1 MNSNE
6 KAPVA
11 GGQERHETFFCIQS
25 SIPSLRGSVT
35 ARAENTPRSV
45 NLGSATVP
53 ASEATNRIQDH
64 QDLGFGFPGW
74 VMEGTAGNFT
84 TLYSSCLEV
93 PQPFLFM
100 GFLACMGLVLA
111 DCLTLDS
118 EIHPQPRLNIL
129 LLGESADDRK
139 STAITKVVEFFRA
152 WLNTF
157 PCCLGIGSAEGL
169 QKVLQKNGKLLLCFD
184 EFKQFVGKCKIQ
196 GSVLLPCVTSLFESN
211 AFESQTKTKEFK
223 IEGAHLSILAAS
235 TIQTYENTWDSEF
248 TDIGFN
254 NRLFIVPGKGKRK
267 FSIPQSISNEG
278 KRQIQAGLDDI
289 KDLVRKNAQL
299 KVTAEA
305 MKTFD
310 SWYMNRELSIH
321 SKRLDV
327 YALRLMPLLAV
338 NELKTEVDEKI
349 VRKVIAL
356 CDWQLSVRKLFDP
369 IDADNMMAKMEE
381 NIRRKLKSGDLSDR
395 DLKRLTNAH
404 RVGLWAYENAMKNL
418 RKSREIAVKDNKW
431 TYVNVKEETK

>member
-1 MNSNE
+1 MDINE

-11 GGQERHETFFCIQS
+11 GGQKGHERFFCT
-25 SIPSLRGSVT
+25 VN
-35 ARAENTPRSV
+35 ARAEDKPKSV
-45 NLGSATVP
+45 NLGSGAVP
-53 ASEATNRIQDH
+53 AAAARNLGQDQ

-74 VMEGTAGNFT
+74 VMEGTAGDFT
-84 TLYSSCLEV
+84 ALYSSCLEV

-100 GFLACMGLVLA
+100 GFLACMGVVLA

-139 STAITKVVEFFRA
+139 STAITKVVEFFRG

-169 QKVLQKNGKLLLCFD
+169 QKVLLKNGKLLLCFD

-254 NRLFIVPGKGKRK
+254 NRIFIVPGKGKRK
-267 FSIPQSISNEG
+267 FSIPQSIPNAG
-278 KRQIQAGLDDI
+278 KRLIQAGLDDI
-289 KDLVRKNAQL
+289 KDLVRKNPRL
-299 KVTAEA
+299 KVTTEA
-305 MKTFD
+305 TRLYH

-338 NELKTEVDEKI
+338 NEQKGEVDEGI
-349 VRKVIAL
+349 IEKVIAL

-381 NIRRKLKSGDLSDR
+381 KIRRKLKSGDLSDR
-395 DLKRLTNAH
+395 DLKRATNAH
-404 RVGLWAYENAMKNL
+404 RVGLWVYDNATKNL
-418 RKSREIAVKDNKW
+418 KKSGEIAFKDKIW
-431 TYVNVKEETK
+431 TYEKEEEK